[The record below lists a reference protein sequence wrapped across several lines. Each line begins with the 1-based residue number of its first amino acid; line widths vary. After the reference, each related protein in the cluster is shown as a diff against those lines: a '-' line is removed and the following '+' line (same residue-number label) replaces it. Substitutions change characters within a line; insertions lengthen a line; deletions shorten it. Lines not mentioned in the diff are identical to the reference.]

1 MTTERIDIVVSQR
14 GAETVSRKIT
24 QVGASAE
31 SAARSLDLMK
41 RVMIGVF
48 GIEGIRRV
56 IGLADAYTNF
66 KNRVSVVTSSQDEL
80 KVVMGKVYDIAE
92 RSRSGLQETADL
104 YTRIALSS
112 KSLGISQS
120 EALQMTESVNKAI
133 ILSGASTQ
141 EASAGMIQFGQALAS
156 GRLRGDELRSIME
169 QLPMV
174 ADIIARHLGVT
185 RGELWALGHQGKI
198 TSLDLVEAFRGAR
211 EEIEERFGKFVPT
224 LSQGFIVMR
233 SAIIMTMGKFNEFG
247 SIAQGFFKIATF
259 VSHHTDEIAR
269 AALGATM
276 AFGIF
281 AGARG
286 IGAVINALRALA
298 VLLYTNPITIIGT
311 AAIIAAGQLVAFS
324 DQILVS
330 AGSLITLQ
338 DFGVAAFQ
346 YMMDGIR
353 AFIQYF
359 NDNFGFI
366 GDYAKEIFG
375 EFDFSI
381 LGSLQF
387 AAKVVDSLIGLFVGA
402 YRAIVKAFDNLPAAL
417 ELIFV
422 SAFNS
427 ISAAVAKGINF
438 LIDGI
443 NRVTDLADIDPI
455 QHIVPNVI
463 EASNEA
469 KQHGNQIG
477 KAFVEGFMEPSFA
490 TDALTDIME
499 RASVI
504 SAERIKR
511 EAEEAERLKKAEGL
525 LGESGP
531 PNIPNPGGKD
541 GKGRGVS
548 EPESFED
555 IIKGIQVENELLGLN
570 RKEREIRQSLMDAES
585 RMERSMTTAEEA
597 LTRALLEQN
606 QALQVQSDTLES
618 IKGPEEDLIDR
629 RVALIALFEQGA
641 ISVKEF
647 QEAVRDLNVELTA
660 LENTYSG
667 GLENGLARMIQQS
680 NELGAQVS
688 DLVVDSFDRATES
701 IVNFA
706 KTGELNVREFFAS
719 LFEQLLRLT
728 TNQLFSQL
736 LSGMGGGGG
745 FGGLG
750 SLFGGLGGL
759 LGFKEGGSFKVGG
772 SGGPDSQLVAF
783 KATPGEQ
790 VDVKTPQQQS
800 GGGDRGASQAAPVN
814 IRVVNVVSPSETIA
828 AMSSV
833 QGEKAILNAIERN
846 PAAVERLL
854 RR

>member
-1 MTTERIDIVVSQR
+1 VTTERIDIVVSEK
-14 GAETVSRKIT
+14 GADTVSRKIAQIGT
-24 QVGASAE
+24 SAQ
-31 SAARSLDLMK
+31 SSARSLELMK

-48 GIEGIRRV
+48 GVEGIRRV
-56 IGLADAYTNF
+56 IGLSDAYTDF
-66 KNRVSVVTSSQDEL
+66 KNRVSVVTKSQDEL
-80 KVVMGKVYDIAE
+80 KVVMGKVYDIAQ
-92 RSRSGLQETADL
+92 RSRSGLQETGDL

-112 KSLGISQS
+112 KSLGISQN

-198 TSLDLVEAFRGAR
+198 TSLDLVEAFRDAR

-224 LSQGFIVMR
+224 LAQGFIAMR
-233 SAIIMTMGKFNEFG
+233 NAIIMTLGKFNEFG
-247 SIAQGFFKIATF
+247 KIAQGFFKISTF
-259 VSHHTDEIAR
+259 IAKHTDEIAR

-276 AFGIF
+276 AFGVF

-286 IGAVINALRALA
+286 IGAVINALRALT
-298 VLLYTNPITIIGT
+298 VLLYANPLTIIGV
-311 AAIIAAGQLVAFS
+311 AAIVAAGQLVAFS

-338 DFGVAAFQ
+338 DFGIAAFQ
-346 YMMDGIR
+346 FMMDGIK

-366 GDYAKEIFG
+366 GDYAKETFG
-375 EFDFSI
+375 EFDSSI
-381 LGSLQF
+381 LGALQL
-387 AAKVVDSLIGLFVGA
+387 AGKAVDGLIGLFVGS
-402 YRAIVKAFDNLPAAL
+402 YRAIVKAFDDLPAAL

-422 SAFNS
+422 KAFNA
-427 ISAAVAKGINF
+427 IAKAVASGINF

-443 NRVTDLADIDPI
+443 NKVTALADIDPI
-455 QHIVPNVI
+455 QHVVPNVI
-463 EASNEA
+463 EASNKA
-469 KQHGNQIG
+469 KNHG
-477 KAFVEGFMEPSFA
+477 KAIGEAFIEGFMEPSFA
-490 TDALTDIME
+490 TDALADIMD
-499 RASVI
+499 RAGVI

-511 EAEEAERLKKAEGL
+511 EAEEAERLKNAEGL

-531 PNIPNPGGKD
+531 PNIPNPGDKD
-541 GKGRGVS
+541 KG
-548 EPESFED
+548 PESFED
-555 IIKGIQVENELLGLN
+555 VIKGIQVENELLALN
-570 RKEREIRQSLMDAES
+570 RKEREIRQSLMDAED
-585 RMERSMTTAEEA
+585 RMERSMTAAEEA
-597 LTRALLEQN
+597 LTRSLLEQN
-606 QALQVQSDTLES
+606 QVLQVQSDVLES

-629 RVALIALFEQGA
+629 KFALIELFDQGT

-660 LENTYSG
+660 LDNTYSG

-680 NELGAQVS
+680 NELGTQVS
-688 DLVVDSFDRATES
+688 DLVVDSFNRATDS

-759 LGFKEGGSFKVGG
+759 GGLFGFKEGGSFTVGG

-783 KATPGEQ
+783 KASPGEQ
-790 VDVKTPQQQS
+790 VDIKTPQQQS
-800 GGGDRGASQAAPVN
+800 GGSDRGASQPSPVN
-814 IRVVNVVSPSETIA
+814 IRVVNVVNPSETIA